1 MNTASVTEKSRYT
14 KAEVTWPV
22 VILTAH
28 GALVAETK
36 NISAN
41 GAFLLCRAPLHQK
54 EKLKLFIMAP
64 NRNSLHVSAEVSW
77 SNPPGTEGDTLP
89 CGVGIRFTRISA
101 ADRRFLRNIIA
112 EHYARKTGRV
122 AKTTQR

>member
-1 MNTASVTEKSRYT
+1 MNTATVTEKSRYP

-41 GAFLLCRAPLHQK
+41 GAFLFCRAPLHPK

-77 SNPPGTEGDTLP
+77 SNAPDTEGDKP
-89 CGVGIRFTRISA
+89 QCGVGIRFTRISA

-112 EHYARKTGRV
+112 DRYARKTRRV

>member
-1 MNTASVTEKSRYT
+1 LNTATVTEKSRYP
-14 KAEVTWPV
+14 KVEVTWPV
-22 VILTAH
+22 VVLTAH

-41 GAFLLCRAPLHQK
+41 GAFLFCSAPLHPK

-77 SNPPGTEGDTLP
+77 SNAHDTELDTTQG
-89 CGVGIRFTRISA
+89 GVGIRFTTISA
-101 ADRRFLRNIIA
+101 ADRRFLRNIIT
-112 EHYARKTGRV
+112 EHYAKKTNL
-122 AKTTQR
+122 

>member
-1 MNTASVTEKSRYT
+1 MNTATVTEKSRYP

-41 GAFLLCRAPLHQK
+41 GAFLFCSAPLHPK

-77 SNPPGTEGDTLP
+77 SNAPDTEVDIP
-89 CGVGIRFTRISA
+89 QSGVGIRFTRISA
-101 ADRRFLRNIIA
+101 ADRRFLRDIIA
-112 EHYARKTGRV
+112 EHYARKPRRV
-122 AKTTQR
+122 AKKTQR